1 MAWWHRVV
9 SPGMSWMT
17 RVMAERACQA
27 FDAQAQAPA
36 KTNQAFLQQVLK
48 ANQSTVFGK
57 RYQLESIK
65 NEAEYRRRVPLSTYD
80 DYEAEVERIAAG
92 DAHVLTVEP
101 VIHLGLSS
109 GTTGRQK
116 RIPITRSAQR
126 HMAQSMMFL
135 TQGLLMRQVPA
146 ARNGGRGVMLMNAT
160 TSGKTA
166 GGISTGAGT
175 SSGMRSMLR
184 MAPLLWTSPTEVYSV
199 SHQPESGFLHL
210 LFALREPDL
219 AFLTAPFSSA
229 LVEMLNL
236 LERRGEQL
244 VLTLRTGKLPP
255 ELNLPDET
263 RRALEAQLPPDP
275 VTADRVAAA
284 LAQGMAGIGLRL
296 WPGLQYIGTVT
307 GGSFQVY
314 GDRLKHFVGD
324 VPIHSSV
331 YGATE
336 AMIGVAPAVETT
348 VYAIAPDS
356 AFFEFIPLEQV
367 DDPAPQTLL
376 LHELEVGQAY
386 ELVITNQSGLYRYR
400 LGDVVQVTGHY
411 FKTPLVAFKYRRGQ
425 LLNVAGEKTLEQAV
439 VQGLLKATQ
448 VVGVPLLDFSTRPDI
463 VVSPGRYRIY
473 LELPDGVTA
482 RTLEALTLAVDQA
495 LGEGN
500 PRYRVARNDGRLSLP
515 RVDVVTPG
523 TFQAVRTLLVSRGAS
538 QTQVKVPR
546 LLTHP
551 DLLALVEAWR
561 QPVSLE
567 G

>member
-1 MAWWHRVV
+1 MAWWQKMIA
-9 SPGMSWMT
+9 PGMAWAT
-17 RVMAERACQA
+17 RVMAERACQT

-36 KTNQAFLQQVLK
+36 ETNRAFLLRVLRE
-48 ANQSTVFGK
+48 NQHTVFGK
-57 RYQLESIK
+57 RYHFESIQD
-65 NEAEYRRRVPLSTYD
+65 EAEYRRRLPLSTYD

-92 DAHVLTVEP
+92 EASVLTVEP

-126 HMAQSMMFL
+126 HMARSMMFL

-146 ARNGGRGVMLMNAT
+146 ARKGGRGVMLMNAT
-160 TSGKTA
+160 TSGRTA

-236 LERRGEQL
+236 LERRGDQL
-244 VLTLRTGKLPP
+244 VLTLRTGKLPQT
-255 ELNLPDET
+255 LNLPDET

-284 LAQGMAGIGLRL
+284 LARGMAGIGLRL
-296 WPGLQYIGTVT
+296 WPQLQYIGTVT

-314 GDRLKHFVGD
+314 GERLKYMVGN

-348 VYAIAPDS
+348 AYAIAPDS

-386 ELVITNQSGLYRYR
+386 ELVITNPSGLYRYR

-411 FKTPLVAFKYRRGQ
+411 FKTPLVAFQYRRGQ
-425 LLNVAGEKTLEQAV
+425 LLNLAGEKTLEQAV

-448 VVGVPLLDFSTRPDI
+448 TVGVPLLDFSTRPDI
-463 VVSPGRYRIY
+463 GVSPGRYRIY
-473 LELPDGVTA
+473 LELPEGVTVQ
-482 RTLEALTLAVDQA
+482 TLEALTQAIDEA
-495 LGEGN
+495 LGVSN
-500 PRYRVARNDGRLSLP
+500 PRYREARNDGRLSPP
-515 RVDVVTPG
+515 RLDAVAPG
-523 TFQAVRTLLVSRGAS
+523 TFQAVRTFLVSRGAS
-538 QTQVKVPR
+538 QTQVKVSR
-546 LLTHP
+546 LLTNP
-551 DLLALVEAWR
+551 EVLALVEARR